1 MKLPQ
6 KPCYL
11 VPHLNSDLTVVWGE
25 GAVDMWVLINLMV
38 DGCKL
43 GILHMSSMFLWFLPQ
58 LSISRSTQGMSPVCS
73 QRKWVR
79 NHRAPFPSPLLA
91 FFVNSHCCLLCSVSP
106 SPRWTLGS
114 ISPLDCV
121 APAASGNSTPNS
133 TIFSIG
139 CLILPLH
146 FSHSHLY
153 EATLSTRY
161 DRYSSAQVN
170 LVAVGVQEPSFVSY
184 S

>member
-1 MKLPQ
+1 M
-6 KPCYL
+6 
-11 VPHLNSDLTVVWGE
+11 DI
-25 GAVDMWVLINLMV
+25 WVLINLMV
-38 DGCKL
+38 DGCRL
-43 GILHMSSMFLWFLPQ
+43 GIFHMSSMFLWFLPW
-58 LSISRSTQGMSPVCS
+58 LSISGSTQGMSLVCS

-79 NHRAPFPSPLLA
+79 NHRASFPSPLLA
-91 FFVNSHCCLLCSVSP
+91 FFVNSHCFLLCSVSP
-106 SPRWTLGS
+106 SPQWTLGS
-114 ISPLDCV
+114 ISSPDCV
-121 APAASGNSTPNS
+121 AQVASGNSTPNR

-161 DRYSSAQVN
+161 DCYSSAQVN
-170 LVAVGVQEPSFVSY
+170 LVAVGVQEPSFMSY